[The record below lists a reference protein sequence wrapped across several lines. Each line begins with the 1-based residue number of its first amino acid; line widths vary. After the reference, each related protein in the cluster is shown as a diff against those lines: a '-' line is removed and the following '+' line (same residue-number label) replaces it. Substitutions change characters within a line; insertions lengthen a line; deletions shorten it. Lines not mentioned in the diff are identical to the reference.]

1 MIAIINSND
10 DIQGGF
16 EFVLI
21 EELVPKNHLLRRVN
35 KYIDFSFIREKVRP
49 YYCADNGRP
58 SIDPIVLFKMILI
71 GYLYG
76 IRSERQLELEIQTNI
91 AYRWFLGLKLTDPVP
106 DHSTISFNRH
116 RRFQN
121 TEIFQE
127 IFDEIV
133 LLAIKHK
140 MVAGRV
146 LFTDST
152 HIKAN
157 ANKRK
162 FIIKKVQENTKQYID
177 SLNQAIEEDRK
188 KHGKKSLKVRS
199 EVPEEKEIKEST
211 TDPESGYMFR
221 TGKPEGFFYLDHRT
235 VDFKYNII
243 TDVHIT
249 PGNVNDSLPY
259 LERLDYQIEKFGFN
273 VEAVGLDSGYLT
285 NNICKELQDRKIF
298 AVIGHR
304 RFHPTKGLFPKS
316 KFMYDHESDQYL
328 CPNKQILPY
337 RTTNREG
344 YREYASNPREC
355 TKCPLLSQCT
365 RSRNHQKIVTR
376 HVWEDSKEGVH
387 KNTLSKS
394 GKMLYKKR
402 KETIER
408 SFADAKQLHGYRYCH
423 FRGKKHVLEQAL
435 MTAAS
440 QNIKK
445 IANHLAK
452 IA

>member
-1 MIAIINSND
+1 MVKILTSND
-10 DIQGGF
+10 QNQSSF
-16 EFVLI
+16 EFVCI
-21 EELVPKNHLLRRVN
+21 EDLVPQNHLLRRID

-49 YYCADNGRP
+49 YYSAHTGRP
-58 SIDPIVLFKMILI
+58 SIDPVVLFKMILI

-76 IRSERQLELEIQTNI
+76 IRSERQLELEIKTNI

-116 RRFQN
+116 KRFQKS
-121 TEIFQE
+121 EIFQE

-133 LLAIKHK
+133 VLAIKQR

-162 FIIKKVQENTKQYID
+162 FTKQKVQEKTKEYLD

-188 KHGKKSLKVRS
+188 RHEKKPLKVRE
-199 EVPEEKEIKEST
+199 EVLEEKEIKEST

-249 PGNVNDSLPY
+249 PGNVHDSIPY
-259 LERLDYQIEKFGFN
+259 LERLDYQIEKFGFK
-273 VEAVGLDSGYLT
+273 VEAVALDSGYLT
-285 NNICKELQDRKIF
+285 TRICKELQDRKIF

-304 RFHPTKGLFPKS
+304 RFHPTKGLFSKS
-316 KFMYDHESDQYL
+316 KFKYNPEKDQYS
-328 CPNKQILPY
+328 CPNNQTLPY

-344 YREYASNPREC
+344 YREYASDWFC
-355 TKCPLLSQCT
+355 Q
-365 RSRNHQKIVTR
+365 
-376 HVWEDSKEGVH
+376 H
-387 KNTLSKS
+387 KS
-394 GKMLYKKR
+394 
-402 KETIER
+402 
-408 SFADAKQLHGYRYCH
+408 
-423 FRGKKHVLEQAL
+423 
-435 MTAAS
+435 
-440 QNIKK
+440 
-445 IANHLAK
+445 
-452 IA
+452 